1 MREWSGFWEHWFLSR
16 LLPLVGL
23 DRSAFDNKSVSF
35 EEHIRCEHNLWH
47 YLYFIVLVRVK
58 DPTEFTGPESYV
70 DAMMKEKN
78 LEWFPRMRAMS
89 LAADEAESEQNEM
102 RTLQNQ
108 LEETQQLVATLSRQ
122 LTDLRD
128 QVSLTLPLHA
138 SFVHSLEIEAGP
150 LFARNWNFQPVQTG
164 KHLANSSPTKRECIA
179 IAVPHHTRWLFHSQK
194 CTAGKSL
201 YHGNLAKLF
210 VVNIIPYVADH

>member
-70 DAMMKEKN
+70 DAMMKVGADCGWSPWSHR
-78 LEWFPRMRAMS
+78 LAGTCRRRTSSGSRAC
-89 LAADEAESEQNEM
+89 
-102 RTLQNQ
+102 
-108 LEETQQLVATLSRQ
+108 
-122 LTDLRD
+122 
-128 QVSLTLPLHA
+128 
-138 SFVHSLEIEAGP
+138 GP
-150 LFARNWNFQPVQTG
+150 CP
-164 KHLANSSPTKRECIA
+164 
-179 IAVPHHTRWLFHSQK
+179 
-194 CTAGKSL
+194 
-201 YHGNLAKLF
+201 
-210 VVNIIPYVADH
+210 